1 MVDELEP
8 RKASIL
14 RVVIDEYVRTAEPV
28 GSQHVASSG
37 DVRASAATIRNDM
50 AALEHEG
57 YLSQPHVSA
66 GRIPTDKGYRYFVDK
81 FQGSESLDSRSSL
94 LLRDFFEH
102 TRGEIEQ
109 LLHETSKLLS
119 TLTNYTSVLT
129 AASTKTREIRH
140 VQLVQLSPTLAMAV
154 MVDYTGAIRKNL
166 FDISEPELQGCSDES
181 FERASNLLTR
191 TLRGSI
197 DLDSVE
203 LAKTGDPLADQLALL
218 GSRSVLEMVD
228 VDDEELVIN
237 EASKVANSFL
247 AVEQVSRV
255 LETLEQQILVVS
267 LMKSIVDRGQ
277 TVSIGEENGVDSLID
292 CALVIA
298 PYEFEGRRV
307 GSIGVIGPTRMNY
320 PLAIAAVQQ
329 VSQGIGSRRAEG

>member
-1 MVDELEP
+1 LADELEQ

-28 GSQHVASSG
+28 GSQYVASSG
-37 DVRASAATIRNDM
+37 DVSASAATIRNDM
-50 AALEHEG
+50 AVLEHEG
-57 YLSQPHVSA
+57 YLTQPHVSA

-81 FQGSESLDSRSSL
+81 FQGSESLDSQASL
-94 LLRDFFEH
+94 LLRDFFDH

-129 AASTKTREIRH
+129 AATTRVREIRH
-140 VQLVQLSPTLAMAV
+140 IQLVQLTPSLAMTV
-154 MVDYTGAIRKNL
+154 VVDATGVIKKNL
-166 FDISEPELQGCSDES
+166 FDTSEPELKDVHEES
-181 FERASNLLTR
+181 FERASNVLTR
-191 TLRGSI
+191 AFRASR
-197 DLDSVE
+197 DPDPQDFAS
-203 LAKTGDPLADQLALL
+203 TGDAVADRLAVL
-218 GSRSVLEMVD
+218 GAQSVMDTVD
-228 VDDEELVIN
+228 SDDEELVIN

-247 AVEQVSRV
+247 AVEQVGRV

-277 TVSIGEENGVDSLID
+277 TVSIGEENGLESLID

-329 VSQGIGSRRAEG
+329 VSQGLGSKRAEG